1 MRLLFAWALGLTL
14 CAGVVLAVEPGAKK
28 PKASAPAKSGR
39 ANVDESAEP
48 AKAAPTGNERESDGA
63 VPDDAE
69 ENEGDESSADD
80 EKPTPNGKKSVPR
93 GAKANESEILKK
105 VSYMIGVDMVRR
117 HKSNGI
123 DLVLDECIKGI
134 RDEFAGKAKE
144 FSEEEMK
151 DVRLAMES
159 IMAERQAEMI
169 KEVGAEAKLKGEKF
183 LAENKK
189 KEGVKTTKSGLQYK
203 VLKSGKGKSPKATDT
218 VTAHYKGTFI
228 DGTEFQSS
236 YNLGQPA
243 TMPVARFI
251 PGWIEA
257 LQLMKVGDKW
267 RIVVPSTLAYG
278 VQGMQDPQSGRH
290 IIPPN
295 ATLIF
300 EIELLSINASGDDE

>member
-1 MRLLFAWALGLTL
+1 MRLLFAWALSLTL
-14 CAGVVLAVEPGAKK
+14 CAGVVFAVEPGAKK

-39 ANVDESAEP
+39 ANADEAE
-48 AKAAPTGNERESDGA
+48 ATQTRDEQESDDA

-93 GAKANESEILKK
+93 GAKTKDIDILKR
-105 VSYMIGVDMVRR
+105 VSYMIGVDMVRMHR
-117 HKSNGI
+117 AQGI
-123 DLVLDECIKGI
+123 DLVMEEFIQGI
-134 RDEFAGKAKE
+134 EDEFAGKA
-144 FSEEEMK
+144 EELAEDEKK
-151 DVRLAMES
+151 DLMLAMQS
-159 IMAERQAEMI
+159 IMAERQAELI
-169 KEVGAEAKLKGEKF
+169 KETGAKIKLEGEKF

-189 KEGVKTTKSGLQYK
+189 KEGVTTTKSGLQYK

-228 DGTEFQSS
+228 DGKEFQSS
-236 YNLGQPA
+236 YKLGKPA
-243 TMPVARFI
+243 TLQVGRFI

-267 RIVVPSTLAYG
+267 RIVVPSKLAYD

-300 EIELLSINASGDDE
+300 ELELLSINASGGDE